1 MKMYYLFFEDSWQ
14 NWDGWQDISQEERE
28 KLARVFSD
36 HKNKLMEKLKNE
48 HEGKRTILKYELR
61 DPWCRPIRTIEVR
74 DSDGMNASFINHRE
88 NRTYNYAIDL
98 TVRNEIIQLI
108 GAYGERMKS
117 PDFIIEDINY
127 LDGDMFSI
135 FLSDHIN
142 SFYFSLYLLRA
153 RTEENSPNGMIL
165 IRLLD
170 DIFSLLKNL
179 KVDNA
184 FFQHSWLVK

>member
-1 MKMYYLFFEDSWQ
+1 MYYHFWEDHWQ
-14 NWDGWQDISQEERE
+14 NVGKNPNYSPEERE
-28 KLARVFSD
+28 KLAKVILD
-36 HKNKLMEKLKNE
+36 INEKMTEKLKNE
-48 HEGKRTILKYELR
+48 HEGKRTLLKYELR
-61 DPWCRPIRTIEVR
+61 DPWGRSIRTIEIR
-74 DSDGMNASFINHRE
+74 DTDGNNAFFTDHRE
-88 NRTYNYAIDL
+88 DRTYEYAIASS
-98 TVRNEIIQLI
+98 VRNEMIKLI
-108 GAYGERMKS
+108 SGYGERMKS

-127 LDGDMFSI
+127 LDGDIFRI
-135 FLSDHIN
+135 FLSDHTD